1 MPSRWVEIMKS
12 KDNRCLSYQGHPEY
26 TYDFIKDFL
35 KRKRQKEEISWD
47 INGGDDI
54 ILNKHSEA
62 VKKNTQII
70 KMFIE
75 GIKIE
80 F

>member
-35 KRKRQKEEISWD
+35 KRKR
-47 INGGDDI
+47 
-54 ILNKHSEA
+54 
-62 VKKNTQII
+62 
-70 KMFIE
+70 
-75 GIKIE
+75 
-80 F
+80 